1 MSPPSSIAF
10 AFNLG
15 IVLHYLTVAGA
26 RLCPGLHMID
36 SPKAEIRLSP

>member
-10 AFNLG
+10 AFG
-15 IVLHYLTVAGA
+15 KASHYLTVADA
-26 RLCPGLHMID
+26 RFCPGLHMID